1 MPLTLQDVNLDD
13 TLQLSTNF
21 TNWDWVIVVVYL
33 SGSVAIGLFANRY
46 IRNMTDYIVA
56 GRSLRSFI
64 SIATM
69 LGSEVGL
76 VTVMYTAQKGFTGGF
91 SAFHIGLCAGIVPLI
106 VGLTGFIV
114 VPLREAK
121 VKTIPEY
128 YGLRFGKGVRVLGGF
143 ILTVA
148 GILNMGVFLKAGA
161 IFVTALTGLHDP
173 MVVNIVMTVLIVL
186 VLIYTILGG
195 MVSVVIT
202 DYIQFIVLSVALMLT
217 AFFAAYELGWTHIID
232 TVEKVHGESGF
243 NPFAEGEYGLSY
255 VLWSFFVFGLV
266 SSAVWPTA
274 VIRACAAENVQVV
287 RRLYTFSSIGFMTR
301 FILPQF
307 LGICALVY
315 FWQHDVGRELFFAA
329 EGGGVVADPNITLKA
344 MPSFLAQILPA
355 GAIGI
360 VCAGMLAAFMS
371 THDSYLLCWA
381 SVFVEDV
388 VNPIMGGELSTQA
401 RLTMARVFI
410 LLSAVF
416 LLVWSLWYPLGHVGL
431 PGGDWRRLRIGSVRI
446 AAVRFVLETCQQC
459 WRVSRSDCGH
469 VCRPW
474 FETGSTAGEFVRHAR
489 HPTDRRA
496 HRPGYCGIIAGA
508 DGARFTTVSRF
519 VRRTEKIMIDG
530 WATFWTWVLIG
541 TAIVFTCLAIAVA
554 IGGFFD
560 IRALLKTIDRQH
572 KEAETEQDGQNNG
585 V

>member
-1 MPLTLQDVNLDD
+1 MND
-13 TLQLSTNF
+13 TVHLGTNF
-21 TNWDWVIVVVYL
+21 THWDWVIVVVYL

-46 IRNMTDYIVA
+46 IRNMADYIVA

-76 VTVMYTAQKGFTGGF
+76 VTVMYTSQKGFTGGF

-114 VPLREAK
+114 VPLRQAR

-128 YGLRFGKGVRVLGGF
+128 YGLRFGTGVRVLGGF
-143 ILTVA
+143 ILTGA

-161 IFVTALTGLHDP
+161 VFVTALTGLHDP

-202 DYIQFIVLSVALMLT
+202 DYIQFVVLSLALMLT
-217 AFFAAYELGWTHIID
+217 AFFAARDMGWKHIVD
-232 TVEKVHGESGF
+232 TVEMVHGESGF

-255 VLWSFFVFGLV
+255 VLWSLFVFGLV

-287 RRLYTFSSIGFMTR
+287 RRLYTFSSVGFMTR

-315 FWQHDVGRELFFAA
+315 FWNHETGRELFFTADGA
-329 EGGGVVADPNITLKA
+329 VVADPTITLKA
-344 MPSFLAQILPA
+344 MPCFLAQILPV

-388 VNPIMGGELSTQA
+388 VNPLWGGALSTRA
-401 RLTMARVFI
+401 RLLMARVFI
-410 LLSAVF
+410 LLTAVF
-416 LLVWSLWYPLGHVGL
+416 LLIWSLWYPLGQDMLDYLAVTGAVYASGAFALLLFGLYWNRASSVGAYL
-431 PGGDWRRLRIGSVRI
+431 AL
-446 AAVRFVLETCQQC
+446 
-459 WRVSRSDCGH
+459 
-469 VCRPW
+469 
-474 FETGSTAGEFVRHAR
+474 
-489 HPTDRRA
+489 
-496 HRPGYCGIIAGA
+496 IAGA
-508 DGARFTTVSRF
+508 MAVVGLKPIQQLVGLTELLGFQPTGAQIGLVTVAASL
-519 VRRTEKIMIDG
+519 
-530 WATFWTWVLIG
+530 VLMVLG
-541 TAIVFTCLAIAVA
+541 SLVFPDSTSA
-554 IGGFFD
+554 GG
-560 IRALLKTIDRQH
+560 
-572 KEAETEQDGQNNG
+572 ES
-585 V
+585 

>member
-1 MPLTLQDVNLDD
+1 VPSLQDVSLEDSI
-13 TLQLSTNF
+13 QLGTNF
-21 TNWDWVIVVVYL
+21 TNWDWLIVAVYL
-33 SGSVAIGLFANRY
+33 SASVLIGVFANRY
-46 IRNMTDYIVA
+46 IRNMADYIVA

-76 VTVMYTAQKGFTGGF
+76 VTVMYTSQKGFTGGF

-106 VGLTGFIV
+106 AGLTGFIV

-121 VKTIPEY
+121 VKTIPEF
-128 YGLRFGKGVRVLGGF
+128 YGHRFGQDVRVLGGL
-143 ILTVA
+143 ILAVA

-186 VLIYTILGG
+186 VLIYTVLGG

-202 DYIQFIVLSVALMLT
+202 DYIQFIVLSFGLMLT
-217 AFFAAYELGWTHIID
+217 AVFAARQLGWSHIVE
-232 TVEKVHGESGF
+232 TVKLVHGEKGF
-243 NPFAEGEYGLSY
+243 NPFFGGEQSGWPY
-255 VLWSFFVFGLV
+255 VLWSLFTFGLV
-266 SSAVWPTA
+266 SSIVWPTA

-287 RRLYTFSSIGFMTR
+287 RRMYSFSSIGFMTR

-315 FWQHDVGRELFFAA
+315 FWNDEVGRELFFTA
-329 EGGGVVADPNITLKA
+329 EGGVVNDPNITLTA

-388 VNPIMGGELSTQA
+388 VNPVMGGTLSMKS
-401 RLTMARVFI
+401 RLTLARVFI
-410 LLSAVF
+410 LLIAAF
-416 LLVWSLWYPLGHVGL
+416 LLIWSLWYPLGQDMLDYLAVTGAIYASGAFSLLLFGLYWKRASRVGAYLGLISGLIAVVGL
-431 PGGDWRRLRIGSVRI
+431 KPVQGLVRL
-446 AAVRFVLETCQQC
+446 E
-459 WRVSRSDCGH
+459 D
-469 VCRPW
+469 
-474 FETGSTAGEFVRHAR
+474 
-489 HPTDRRA
+489 
-496 HRPGYCGIIAGA
+496 
-508 DGARFTTVSRF
+508 
-519 VRRTEKIMIDG
+519 
-530 WATFWTWVLIG
+530 
-541 TAIVFTCLAIAVA
+541 
-554 IGGFFD
+554 
-560 IRALLKTIDRQH
+560 LLKFQPS
-572 KEAETEQDGQNNG
+572 EAQIGLFSVGLSLVLTVVGSLLFPDSSAIRKKL
-585 V
+585 

>member
-1 MPLTLQDVNLDD
+1 VILDQP
-13 TLQLSTNF
+13 LQLGTNF
-21 TNWDWVIVVVYL
+21 THWDWGIVVVYL

-46 IRNMTDYIVA
+46 IRDMTHYIVA
-56 GRSLRSFI
+56 GRTLRSFI

-76 VTVMYTAQKGFTGGF
+76 VTVMYTSQKGFTGGF

-114 VPLREAK
+114 VPLREAR

-128 YGLRFGKGVRVLGGF
+128 YGLRFGTRVRVLGGF
-143 ILTVA
+143 ILTAA

-161 IFVTALTGLHDP
+161 LFVTALTGLHDP
-173 MVVNIVMTVLIVL
+173 MVVNVVMTALIVL

-202 DYIQFIVLSVALMLT
+202 DYIQFIVLSLALILT
-217 AFFAAYELGWTHIID
+217 AFYAAGELGWATIID
-232 TVEKVHGESGF
+232 TVKTVHGESGF

-255 VLWSFFVFGLV
+255 VLWSLFVFGLV

-274 VIRACAAENVQVV
+274 VMRACAAENVQVV

-315 FWQHDVGRELFFAA
+315 FWHNDVGRELFFT
-329 EGGGVVADPNITLKA
+329 GDGRVTDDPNITLKA

-388 VNPIMGGELSTQA
+388 VNPLMGGGLSMRA
-401 RLTMARVFI
+401 RLAMARVFI
-410 LLSAVF
+410 LLTAVF
-416 LLVWSLWYPLGHVGL
+416 LLAWSLWYPLGQDMLDYLAVTGAVYASGAFALLLFGLYWKRASSVGATL
-431 PGGDWRRLRIGSVRI
+431 AL
-446 AAVRFVLETCQQC
+446 
-459 WRVSRSDCGH
+459 
-469 VCRPW
+469 
-474 FETGSTAGEFVRHAR
+474 
-489 HPTDRRA
+489 
-496 HRPGYCGIIAGA
+496 IAGA
-508 DGARFTTVSRF
+508 FAVLGLKPVQQLVGLTARLGFEPTSAQIGLVTVLASS
-519 VRRTEKIMIDG
+519 
-530 WATFWTWVLIG
+530 VLMVLG
-541 TAIVFTCLAIAVA
+541 S
-554 IGGFFD
+554 
-560 IRALLKTIDRQH
+560 LLFPASSAAR
-572 KEAETEQDGQNNG
+572 KEP
-585 V
+585 

>member
-1 MPLTLQDVNLDD
+1 MDD

-329 EGGGVVADPNITLKA
+329 EGGGVVADPDITLKA

-388 VNPIMGGELSTQA
+388 VNPIMGGGLSTQA

-416 LLVWSLWYPLGHVGL
+416 LLVWSLWYPLGQDMLDYLAVTGAVYASGAFALLLFGLYWKRASSVGAYLGLIAGTFAVLGLKPVQQLVNLSDMLGTQPTAAHIGLVTVGL
-431 PGGDWRRLRIGSVRI
+431 SLVLMVLGSLL
-446 AAVRFVLETCQQC
+446 FPD
-459 WRVSRSDCGH
+459 SS
-469 VCRPW
+469 
-474 FETGSTAGEFVRHAR
+474 
-489 HPTDRRA
+489 
-496 HRPGYCGIIAGA
+496 
-508 DGARFTTVSRF
+508 GARRKS
-519 VRRTEKIMIDG
+519 
-530 WATFWTWVLIG
+530 
-541 TAIVFTCLAIAVA
+541 
-554 IGGFFD
+554 
-560 IRALLKTIDRQH
+560 
-572 KEAETEQDGQNNG
+572 
-585 V
+585 